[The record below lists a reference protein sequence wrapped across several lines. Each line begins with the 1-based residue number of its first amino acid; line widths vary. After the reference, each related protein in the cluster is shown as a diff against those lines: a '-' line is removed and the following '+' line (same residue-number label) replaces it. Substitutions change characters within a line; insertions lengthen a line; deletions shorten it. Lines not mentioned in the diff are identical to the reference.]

1 MNDPMNGCCEYEA
14 DGERCHFPGV
24 FNATTTGGGRWY
36 CAEHDRC
43 KDHQTGADI
52 VTASL
57 RAHPYPDFTLAARKQ
72 ASERRAAGEVP
83 HALYGKS
90 EAEYRSM
97 AKDELEKLARG
108 NAVKPAPNP
117 RQSSNQPAKV
127 RA

>member
-72 ASERRAAGEVP
+72 ASERRAAG
-83 HALYGKS
+83 AG
-90 EAEYRSM
+90 RR
-97 AKDELEKLARG
+97 AKCHMPSTAKAKPNIARWRRT
-108 NAVKPAPNP
+108 NSKN
-117 RQSSNQPAKV
+117 
-127 RA
+127 